1 MASSSTATHPKRRAR
16 HASPSFV
23 YICVVLATCL
33 GTQKSLVTAF
43 APPNSGVPSRPL
55 SPLAARHRQ
64 DEHNNVD
71 IPIASMARSFTTAAA
86 SSFMA
91 ASLLFSPPL
100 VSPPDAQANV
110 PPANAATTTSLSPTA
125 TSIDIDLKGVPA
137 LTRKAIINRDAL
149 SKYLVESLKSL
160 KPILELLSESDT
172 VTVTPPEDVKGAIK
186 SLTGGDAQF
195 LVNNNLVDVR
205 VESVPGVIVVRVINP
220 NIPRLPFLKD
230 GSAALKFVDEIV
242 DAAPQELEKAAEEVQ
257 AFENFLTWGAPPKES
272 KPINKGSTLDNFLSS
287 KFKLNGNTVSLGAL
301 GDLTNS
307 EVVLGG
313 VGTGVVGVYG
323 ASYAY
328 YVSSK
333 EASEQEAEE
342 KKAKAAEKRK
352 LDAKADAAAKKKE
365 KTAVEKVN
373 VEDKKVEDVKE
384 DTTVVVADES
394 KEEVSPPPNAVTLAE
409 ESREEASAPTRS
421 SAAVH
426 DEGTEE
432 QPKPNGR
439 KRDAFRKMFRR
450 NE

>member
-1 MASSSTATHPKRRAR
+1 
-16 HASPSFV
+16 
-23 YICVVLATCL
+23 
-33 GTQKSLVTAF
+33 
-43 APPNSGVPSRPL
+43 
-55 SPLAARHRQ
+55 
-64 DEHNNVD
+64 
-71 IPIASMARSFTTAAA
+71 
-86 SSFMA
+86 
-91 ASLLFSPPL
+91 
-100 VSPPDAQANV
+100 
-110 PPANAATTTSLSPTA
+110 
-125 TSIDIDLKGVPA
+125 VPA

-365 KTAVEKVN
+365 KTAVEEVN

-394 KEEVSPPPNAVTLAE
+394 KEEVSPPPSAVTLAE
-409 ESREEASAPTRS
+409 EAREEASAPTRS
-421 SAAVH
+421 SAALH

-432 QPKPNGR
+432 QSKPKGR